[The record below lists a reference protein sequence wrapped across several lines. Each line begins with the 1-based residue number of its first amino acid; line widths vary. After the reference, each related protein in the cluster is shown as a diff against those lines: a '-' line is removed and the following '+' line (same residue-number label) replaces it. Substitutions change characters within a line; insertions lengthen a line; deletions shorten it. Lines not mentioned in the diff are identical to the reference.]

1 MPIAVVTEN
10 PRARG
15 VVARVAAKVVGPA
28 ATGDSG
34 AVAAT
39 ADVGDATDDAVDD
52 VANGRADVVTDTV
65 AAAALVVAALAFA
78 TAAGTGVVAAGC
90 ELGLGCTGAVTAGA
104 HSDRG

>member
-15 VVARVAAKVVGPA
+15 VVSRVAARVVGPA
-28 ATGDSG
+28 ATVDSG
-34 AVAAT
+34 GVAAT
-39 ADVGDATDDAVDD
+39 VDVGDATDDA
-52 VANGRADVVTDTV
+52 ANGRADVVTDTV

-78 TAAGTGVVAAGC
+78 TAAGAGVVAAGC
-90 ELGLGCTGAVTAGA
+90 ELGLGGPGAVTAGA

>member
-28 ATGDSG
+28 ATADSG
-34 AVAAT
+34 GVAAT

-52 VANGRADVVTDTV
+52 VANGRAEDVTDTV

-78 TAAGTGVVAAGC
+78 TAAGVVAAGC
-90 ELGLGCTGAVTAGA
+90 ELGLGGAGAVTAGA